1 MGKKLFFTL
10 FLILVSVILICTIYL
25 FLFSLKQNVNADN
38 GTIKT
43 YFMMYVVIC
52 YLCNVVLV
60 ISSTTLFLN
69 KIDKIRIDPVLRFIS
84 FFVLPSVIVFFGY
97 VLDDKRNL
105 RLAGPLF
112 IPAFLSIIIGYLYF
126 LRVLKSQKNIINT

>member
-38 GTIKT
+38 GTINT
-43 YFMMYVVIC
+43 YFMMYGVIC